1 MAFSSSI
8 KRAQNPKLCEL
19 CKTAINIKW
28 KCVECNKFICD
39 RCKEIHLNVQTN
51 IQHQIIDIKSPFQD
65 VQPKII
71 TDNILCTEHTTKMT
85 FLFCRTCDHL
95 VCADCILSKHNNH
108 KFKPVEQI
116 LYEKLDELKGAEARY
131 CKDLT
136 LCQAKVEEFQISE
149 TKYESLFD
157 ETITTIK
164 KREKTLIDGITKHSQ
179 KLQNEIELER
189 KTVKKTF
196 CDLKRQ
202 ADQAEKTI
210 ILHQDEIMAALKSIQ
225 GSTIFTT
232 ATKSKKMMSDLNFN
246 PIPSEIKYF
255 IPGNET
261 VNDIPNLFGSLQ
273 KMKIPQVQSEI
284 NFEVVNS
291 YTTDLSGIYNII
303 TVDDKSTWVND
314 YTKQVIRQINI
325 DNDNITTTKQI
336 SCFIF
341 DMTLTSNNDILLSVI
356 NSSNIKLLTKSG
368 EIKPFFSVSSSL
380 LTQGIH
386 VTSDNIIIVGVT
398 EPGDDYYTP
407 TDKSTRALL
416 IFGMDGKQQHT
427 YQYDSNK
434 HRLFTGPRRI
444 TTNNNKDIV
453 VVDSTSVNTGTVVV
467 VGREGGLRWTY
478 TGHSKI
484 NVTTQFDPNDVVTTT
499 AGHIIV
505 CDYSTHALHVLSEQ
519 GDILTCK
526 VMEDMGIKYP
536 LSLDIDMRGQLW
548 VGCQTSK
555 QSGATIH
562 KVKLL

>member
-8 KRAQNPKLCEL
+8 KRAQNPKLCDL
-19 CKTAINIKW
+19 CKTDIKIKW
-28 KCVECNKFICD
+28 RCVECNKFICD
-39 RCKEIHLNVQTN
+39 RCKDIHLNVQTN

-71 TDNILCTEHTTKMT
+71 TDNIPCTEHTTKMT
-85 FLFCRTCDHL
+85 CLFCRTCDHL
-95 VCADCILSKHNNH
+95 VCANCILSKHNKHN
-108 KFKPVEQI
+108 FEPVEKI
-116 LYEKLDELKGAEARY
+116 LSEKLDDLKGAEARY
-131 CKDLT
+131 SKDLT
-136 LCQAKVEEFQISE
+136 LCQAKVEEFKISE
-149 TKYESLFD
+149 TKCESLCD
-157 ETITTIK
+157 ESITTIK
-164 KREKTLIDGITKHSQ
+164 KREKTLIDGIIKHSQ

-255 IPGNET
+255 IPGKET
-261 VNDIPNLFGSLQ
+261 VNDISNLFGSLQ
-273 KMKIPQVQSEI
+273 KMKIPQVESDI
-284 NFEVVNS
+284 DFEVVNS

-303 TVDDKSTWVND
+303 TVDDKSTWIND
-314 YTKQVIRQINI
+314 YNKQIIRQINI

-336 SCFIF
+336 SCDIY
-341 DMTLTSNNDILLSVI
+341 DMTLTSNNDILLSVF
-356 NSSNIKLLTKSG
+356 NSSDIKLLTKSG

-380 LTQGIH
+380 LPRRIH
-386 VTSDNIIIVGVT
+386 VTSDNYIIVGVR
-398 EPGDDYYTP
+398 EPGPFTP

-434 HRLFTGPRRI
+434 HRLFTLPRRI

-453 VVDSTSVNTGTVVV
+453 VVDRTSDDTGRVVV
-467 VGREGGLRWTY
+467 VGRDGGLRWTY

-484 NVTTQFDPNDVVTTT
+484 NVTTQFNPIDVVTTT

-505 CDYSTHALHVLSEQ
+505 CDQRSHALHVLSEQ

-526 VMEDMGIKYP
+526 VMEDTGIKYP

-548 VGCQTSK
+548 VGCNTSK